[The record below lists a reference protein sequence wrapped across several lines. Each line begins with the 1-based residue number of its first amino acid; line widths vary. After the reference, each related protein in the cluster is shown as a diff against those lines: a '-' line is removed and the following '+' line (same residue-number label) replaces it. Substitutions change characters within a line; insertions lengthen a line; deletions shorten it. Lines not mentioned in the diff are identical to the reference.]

1 MSAETTPGTGWCTFD
16 VAGGLYGLEVAR
28 VHEVLRAQPL
38 TRVPLA
44 PRAIAGLL
52 NLRGQIVPAVDLR
65 VLFGREP
72 REGGGA
78 FVVVRA
84 GDGLTALV
92 VDAIG
97 DVRRP
102 EGAEASREH
111 PDGEAFGARTI
122 ALPDRLLTVLDAD
135 RVLEQAFGP
144 SAREPLAR
152 RDAAARRLP
161 GERS

>member
-1 MSAETTPGTGWCTFD
+1 MSESRTNATGWCTFH
-16 VAGGLYGLEVAR
+16 VADGLYGLEVER

-44 PRAIAGLL
+44 PPAVAGLL

-65 VLFGREP
+65 TLFGRTP
-72 REGGGA
+72 REGAGG

-84 GDGLTALV
+84 ADGLIALV

-102 EGAEASREH
+102 EGAQVSREH
-111 PDGEAFGARTI
+111 PGDHAVGARTV
-122 ALPDRLLTVLDAD
+122 ALPDRLLTVLDVD
-135 RVLEQAFGP
+135 RVLEQAFT
-144 SAREPLAR
+144 SAARDPLAR
-152 RDAAARRLP
+152 RDASLRRLP
-161 GERS
+161 GDPS